1 MTTAMLSAGVSGLY
15 PPTYT
20 ASASHTQSAY
30 HPNPPTTTTAGDM
43 TTMMSNV
50 TTTASGK
57 DKTEARLSSSS
68 LNLSNISDLVTGPN
82 LSGEITLAV
91 QTLGNDTSDAIDEF
105 GLGMAGN
112 PQQPQLVV
120 EGGEGGGT
128 EGEHGITK
136 RKRNSDSDN
145 N

>member
-1 MTTAMLSAGVSGLY
+1 MRPGIFSVI
-15 PPTYT
+15 
-20 ASASHTQSAY
+20 ASA
-30 HPNPPTTTTAGDM
+30 TA
-43 TTMMSNV
+43 MSNV
-50 TTTASGK
+50 TTTASDITPGL
-57 DKTEARLSSSS
+57 DNVTSTPRANEGRVSTGSSV
-68 LNLSNISDLVTGPN
+68 LNLSNLSDLVTGPN
-82 LSGEITLAV
+82 LSGEIRLAV
-91 QTLGNDTSDAIDEF
+91 QTLEDVTSDAIDEF